1 MKNKLNK
8 LWIGVISGILGA
20 IIGFYVFAFGWSF
33 VNDRAVSYFINDV
46 FLNSDLFKDKIVTVS
61 ILFDVL
67 LFFLAIRWNMI
78 NFAKGVL
85 GVVITSLPII
95 IYFY

>member
-1 MKNKLNK
+1 MKNKLNNIW
-8 LWIGVISGILGA
+8 LGIIAGILGA
-20 IIGFYVFAFGWSF
+20 FIGFYGFALGWSLI
-33 VNDRAVSYFINDV
+33 NDRTVSYFINDV
-46 FLNSDLFKDKIVTVS
+46 FLNSDLFKDKIITVS

-67 LFFLAIRWNMI
+67 LFFMAIRLNMI